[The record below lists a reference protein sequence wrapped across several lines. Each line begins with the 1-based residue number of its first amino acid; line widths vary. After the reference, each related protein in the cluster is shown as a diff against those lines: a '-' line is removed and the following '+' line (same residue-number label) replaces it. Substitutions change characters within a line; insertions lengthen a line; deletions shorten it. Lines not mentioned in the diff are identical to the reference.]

1 VQSSGCVIERASVA
15 RSTSSQFGSVN
26 FLKTES
32 LHHIGTYGSLTRQ
45 DLVEMSASEA
55 MTPRK
60 GHLTPLAFNC
70 SSQQLNNLIIIKYE
84 RVTS

>member
-1 VQSSGCVIERASVA
+1 VQTSHCVIERASVA

-26 FLKTES
+26 FLKPES

-45 DLVEMSASEA
+45 DLVEMSAFEA

-70 SSQQLNNLIIIKYE
+70 GSQQLNNLIIIKYE

>member
-1 VQSSGCVIERASVA
+1 
-15 RSTSSQFGSVN
+15 
-26 FLKTES
+26 
-32 LHHIGTYGSLTRQ
+32 
-45 DLVEMSASEA
+45 MSASEA

>member
-1 VQSSGCVIERASVA
+1 
-15 RSTSSQFGSVN
+15 
-26 FLKTES
+26 
-32 LHHIGTYGSLTRQ
+32 
-45 DLVEMSASEA
+45 MSAFDA